1 MKKKTNYEL
10 KAKLLNNGTY
20 NDFQSVR
27 KMLYYEEIDTT
38 TFFEYLNALGSENAK
53 ECSRILNANIQR
65 TLRLKNRIAQM
76 LSLGTCKFVTI
87 TFTNEVLDK
96 TTKDTRRQY
105 VRRWLQQYG
114 YYIAN
119 IDFGSHTERE
129 HYHAIILADYI
140 PKTWLHGFIDVK
152 TARTKNAS
160 NVRLAKYISKLTNH
174 AIKETTK
181 QQRLIYSKT
190 LSTLH

>member
-1 MKKKTNYEL
+1 MKTNYKL
-10 KAKLLNNGTY
+10 KAELLNNGTFE
-20 NDFQSVR
+20 DFTKVR
-27 KMLYYEEIDTT
+27 KMLYQEEIDDIAYID
-38 TFFEYLNALGSENAK
+38 YLSYLGNENAK
-53 ECSRILNANIQR
+53 ECSRILNANIKR
-65 TLRLKNRIAQM
+65 TIRLKRRIAKM
-76 LSLGTCKFVTI
+76 LSLGKCKFITI
-87 TFTNEVLDK
+87 TFRNDVLES
-96 TTKDTRRQY
+96 TSKDTRRQY

-140 PKTWLHGFIDVK
+140 PKTWQHGFIDIK

-190 LSTLH
+190 LSKLN